1 MIASSIIITPSIYL
15 ECDVKLENQQCPI
28 QDERERVEVSSPWFK
43 MKIDDISW
51 KTIIVVGMI
60 LASLVYLVKG

>member
-1 MIASSIIITPSIYL
+1 MSL
-15 ECDVKLENQQCPI
+15 EHKVKDQKEQCPI

-51 KTIIVVGMI
+51 KTIIIVGMI
-60 LASLVYLVKG
+60 LASIVYLVKG

>member
-1 MIASSIIITPSIYL
+1 MTDNNKNQELY
-15 ECDVKLENQQCPI
+15 DVQ
-28 QDERERVEVSSPWFK
+28 VSSPWFK

-60 LASLVYLVKG
+60 LFSIVYLIKG

>member
-1 MIASSIIITPSIYL
+1 
-15 ECDVKLENQQCPI
+15 VKHIDNNQQCPVD
-28 QDERERVEVSSPWFK
+28 DERERVEVSSPWFK

-60 LASLVYLVKG
+60 LASIVYLIKG

>member
-1 MIASSIIITPSIYL
+1 VRRNNTDEL
-15 ECDVKLENQQCPI
+15 EK
-28 QDERERVEVSSPWFK
+28 VEVSSPWFK

-60 LASLVYLVKG
+60 LSSIVYLIKG